1 MELPIKP
8 NSNLSYSIQN
18 FFKPFIQTHTKK
30 KEQII
35 MPLYEVEKKL
45 HDHYVSLN
53 PIEILFEYY
62 DKDRRIHQ
70 ESIEAKVVSTVQAD
84 RRIAVTDIHSN
95 RSFILSLEQILTVS
109 ANAA

>member
-8 NSNLSYSIQN
+8 NSSLTFSIQN
-18 FFKPFIQTHTKK
+18 FFKPFIQTQTTK

-35 MPLYEVEKKL
+35 MPLFQVEKKL
-45 HDHYVSLN
+45 HEHYVTLE
-53 PIEILFEYY
+53 PLEILYEYY
-62 DKDRRIHQ
+62 DGHHHIHQ
-70 ESIEAKVVSTVQAD
+70 ETIEVKVVSTVQAD

-95 RSFILSLEQILTVS
+95 RSFLLSLEQILTVS